1 MSDSEL
7 ETPATPA
14 PEEPEDRLDEDDR
27 LRPDF
32 VRRVLDR
39 VDAGDTDG
47 VRELVEPLHPADMAD
62 LFEIVDRDER
72 QALAAAVSDLLDA
85 EVFSEMNDWVREE
98 LIDAL
103 EPHEV
108 ADIAGQLETDDDVAI
123 IEDMEA
129 DNPRAVLRAPAPDP
143 RARTRGAPPLP

>member
-1 MSDSEL
+1 
-7 ETPATPA
+7 
-14 PEEPEDRLDEDDR
+14 
-27 LRPDF
+27 
-32 VRRVLDR
+32 
-39 VDAGDTDG
+39 
-47 VRELVEPLHPADMAD
+47 MAD

-108 ADIAGQLETDDDVAI
+108 ADIAGQLETDDAVPI
-123 IEDMEA
+123 IEDMEE
-129 DNPRAVLRAPAPDP
+129 DDQRAVLRALDPDD
-143 RARTRGAPPLP
+143 RAAIEEAITFHAEIGRATV

>member
-103 EPHEV
+103 EPQDRKSV
-108 ADIAGQLETDDDVAI
+108 GSGQSVSVRVDTGGSRMIQKKKGIWYKVYVILWTVH
-123 IEDMEA
+123 
-129 DNPRAVLRAPAPDP
+129 
-143 RARTRGAPPLP
+143 ARRL

>member
-1 MSDSEL
+1 
-7 ETPATPA
+7 
-14 PEEPEDRLDEDDR
+14 
-27 LRPDF
+27 
-32 VRRVLDR
+32 
-39 VDAGDTDG
+39 
-47 VRELVEPLHPADMAD
+47 MAD

-108 ADIAGQLETDDDVAI
+108 ADLAGQLETDDAVAI
-123 IEDMEA
+123 IEAMEEE
-129 DNPRAVLRAPAPDP
+129 DQRAVLPAHDPD
-143 RARTRGAPPLP
+143 RSAERRVGKEGVSTCR

>member
-72 QALAAAVSDLLDA
+72 QALSSEERRVGKECVSTCSSRWLQD
-85 EVFSEMNDWVREE
+85 
-98 LIDAL
+98 
-103 EPHEV
+103 
-108 ADIAGQLETDDDVAI
+108 Q
-123 IEDMEA
+123 
-129 DNPRAVLRAPAPDP
+129 
-143 RARTRGAPPLP
+143 

>member
-39 VDAGDTDG
+39 VDAGATDG
-47 VRELVEPLHPADMAD
+47 VRELVEPLPPADMAA
-62 LFEIVDRDER
+62 LFEIVDRAAR
-72 QALAAAVSDLLDA
+72 PALAAAATDLPHPPAFPDRS
-85 EVFSEMNDWVREE
+85 SE
-98 LIDAL
+98 
-103 EPHEV
+103 
-108 ADIAGQLETDDDVAI
+108 GS
-123 IEDMEA
+123 
-129 DNPRAVLRAPAPDP
+129 
-143 RARTRGAPPLP
+143 RGWKKC

>member
-1 MSDSEL
+1 
-7 ETPATPA
+7 
-14 PEEPEDRLDEDDR
+14 
-27 LRPDF
+27 
-32 VRRVLDR
+32 
-39 VDAGDTDG
+39 
-47 VRELVEPLHPADMAD
+47 MAD

-108 ADIAGQLETDDDVAI
+108 ADIAGQLETAAAVAI
-123 IEDMEA
+123 IEDLAE
-129 DNPRAVLRAPAPDP
+129 DDQRAVPRPPPPDRRAATAGAPPTPAPP
-143 RARTRGAPPLP
+143 RARK